1 MIDVILSEA
10 KDLTVGMR
18 VCFNQLKIN
27 EAKMIWGSWKILPTD
42 ERSLTSLGM
51 TDLKAKDLTS

>member
-1 MIDVILSEA
+1 MMIDVILSEA

-27 EAKMIWGSWKILPTD
+27 EAKMNRGSWKILPTD

-51 TDLKAKDLTS
+51 TD